1 MNVPYIKKLMD
12 ERTPKYK
19 AAADNIIVT
28 DGPAPWQVAEKVDDM
43 LTFVF
48 GEVKCIN
55 CRNYEF

>member
-48 GEVKCIN
+48 GEV
-55 CRNYEF
+55 